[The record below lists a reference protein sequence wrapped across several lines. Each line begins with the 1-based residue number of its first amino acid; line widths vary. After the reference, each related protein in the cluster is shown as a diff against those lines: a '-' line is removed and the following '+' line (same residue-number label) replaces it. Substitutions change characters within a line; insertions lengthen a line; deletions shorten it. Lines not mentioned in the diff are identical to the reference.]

1 MNLFRKLA
9 LAATLSVI
17 AWISVALVVAQSVRI
32 DGGPFFH
39 GRQIVRLWQDFELR
53 ASETS
58 RDVLVVSGSTTI
70 SGRVEGDVVA
80 VLGPVRLESTAE
92 VRGSLVVVA
101 GDVTVVEGAKVTHDF
116 MVFGGGTTLPVS
128 FYPGGEHV
136 AIGNAWMG
144 AQLRA
149 VVPWVTYGLL
159 WGRLIVVSIGWVWWF
174 VAIALIL
181 TMAINLMLHGAVGHA
196 ADTLATR
203 PASAFMTGLLML
215 LLTGPIA
222 VLLGATII
230 GLAIVPF
237 VLCAVVVAW
246 IVGKVA
252 VSRWIGRTILG
263 YGPDDTRQQA
273 LLAVVV
279 GFASICLLYA
289 VPLVGLVTWA
299 LVGVLGLGAASLTVM
314 SALRRERGPRR
325 KARRDPA
332 AEDAAAPAPP
342 APPLEHPGMA
352 FVAAEPVYEPPIP
365 PIPPVPPPPPMAPM
379 PPAAQAMPGAAGLAL
394 TTRATFLD
402 RVAAGALD
410 VAFVL
415 FVFNAFLDRFL
426 LVSDAEAQFVLLLAY
441 FVTFWAWKGTT
452 LGGIVC
458 NLRVVRLNGAPLAGA
473 DAIVRGLA
481 SIFSFVPFGLG
492 FFWILRDPHQQAWH
506 DTISG
511 TCVVKVPRDYP
522 L

>member
-17 AWISVALVVAQSVRI
+17 AWISVALVVAQNVRI

-39 GRQIVRLWQDFELR
+39 GRQVFRLWQNFDLR
-53 ASETS
+53 AGETAQ
-58 RDVLVVSGSTTI
+58 DVVVVSGSTTI

-80 VLGPVRLESTAE
+80 VLGPVRLEPTAD
-92 VRGSLVVVA
+92 VRGSVIVVG
-101 GDVTVVEGAKVTHDF
+101 GDVTVVEGAKVERDF
-116 MVFGGGTTLPVS
+116 MVFGGASTLPPS
-128 FYPGGEHV
+128 FYPGHEHIE
-136 AIGNAWMG
+136 IGNAWMG

-181 TMAINLMLHGAVGHA
+181 TMAINLMLHSAVGHS
-196 ADTLATR
+196 ADTLAAR

-215 LLTGPIA
+215 LLTGP
-222 VLLGATII
+222 VTLLLGATII

-237 VLCAVVVAW
+237 VLCAVVLAW
-246 IVGKVA
+246 ITGKVA

-289 VPLVGLVTWA
+289 VPIVGLVTWA

-325 KARRDPA
+325 KARKDSAP
-332 AEDAAAPAPP
+332 AEDAAPPLPPLPA
-342 APPLEHPGMA
+342 AAPLEHPGMA
-352 FVAAEPVYEPPIP
+352 FVQAEPQAMPAAADVE
-365 PIPPVPPPPPMAPM
+365 PPPPIS
-379 PPAAQAMPGAAGLAL
+379 GAAGLAL
-394 TTRATFLD
+394 MTRASFLD
-402 RVAAGALD
+402 RVVAGVLD
-410 VAFVL
+410 IAFVVFL
-415 FVFNAFLDRFL
+415 FNAFLDRYL
-426 LVSDAEAQFVLLLAY
+426 LVSDVEAQFVLLFAY

-458 NLRVVRLNGAPLAGA
+458 NLRVTRLNGAPLAGA
-473 DAIVRGLA
+473 DAVVRGLA

-492 FFWILRDPHQQAWH
+492 FLWILRDPNQQAWH
-506 DTISG
+506 DTITG

>member
-17 AWISVALVVAQSVRI
+17 AWISVALVVAQNVRI
-32 DGGPFFH
+32 DGGPYFH
-39 GRQIVRLWQDFELR
+39 GRQVFRLWQDFDLR
-53 ASETS
+53 VGDTS
-58 RDVLVVSGSTTI
+58 QDILVVSGSTTI

-80 VLGPVRLESTAE
+80 VLGPVRLERTADI
-92 VRGSLVVVA
+92 RGSVIVVA
-101 GDVTVVEGAKVTHDF
+101 GDVTVVEGAKVERDF
-116 MVFGGGTTLPVS
+116 MVFGGASALPPS
-128 FYPGGEHV
+128 FYPGHEHI

-159 WGRLIVVSIGWVWWF
+159 WGRLIVVSIAWVWWF
-174 VAIALIL
+174 VAVALIL
-181 TMAINLMLHGAVGHA
+181 TMAINVMLHNAVGHS

-215 LLTGPIA
+215 LLTGPITL
-222 VLLGATII
+222 LLGATII

-263 YGPDDTRQQA
+263 YGADDTRQQA

-289 VPLVGLVTWA
+289 VPIVGLVTWA

-325 KARRDPA
+325 KGRKDSAPVEDPT
-332 AEDAAAPAPP
+332 APAPP
-342 APPLEHPGMA
+342 AAPLEHPGMA
-352 FVAAEPVYEPPIP
+352 FVAAEPVYEAPILPIP
-365 PIPPVPPPPPMAPM
+365 PIAPVAPT
-379 PPAAQAMPGAAGLAL
+379 AQAMSDTAGLAL

-410 VAFVL
+410 IAFVL
-415 FVFNAFLDRFL
+415 FIFNAFLDRYL
-426 LVSDAEAQFVLLLAY
+426 LVSDAEAQFVLLFAY

-481 SIFSFVPFGLG
+481 SLFSFVPFGLG

-506 DTISG
+506 DTITG